1 MATLPKSL
9 RYRGAIYQQVRAA
22 DAETADEG
30 GLVDQVEDE
39 VEKAVAALGG
49 RRTGQKIGGPD
60 KLRDGGEPWS
70 TEVVVKVSKLQ
81 PETDLATAFPFST
94 IEWCGWVEARLVEG
108 KLQLSATGT
117 LALDGLCFDDQ
128 ARILSRDDVV
138 VGEWDGSEWTW
149 RRDVRS

>member
-9 RYRGAIYQQVRAA
+9 KYRGAIYQQVRAA
-22 DAETADEG
+22 DEEVDDG

-39 VEKAVAALGG
+39 VDKAVAALGG

-138 VGEWDGSEWTW
+138 VGEWDGSGWTW